1 MALAVV
7 VFSVLAAPIVAR
19 IGAHRAVAGG
29 MLLMAAGLALFTLQ
43 GRNASFAGLMPGF
56 VVFGAGA
63 GLMNAPLTD
72 AILGAMPAE
81 RSGVAS
87 ALLNASREVAG
98 LLGITVI
105 GAVLRARQSAALRG
119 GAHPVSAF
127 LDGYHAGLIVTIALT
142 VAGVAVSYLAL
153 RRLTT
158 QPPTETELTAPE
170 APVPAGDSA

>member
-1 MALAVV
+1 
-7 VFSVLAAPIVAR
+7 
-19 IGAHRAVAGG
+19 
-29 MLLMAAGLALFTLQ
+29 MLGQ
-43 GRNASFAGLMPGF
+43 HASFAGLLPGF

-72 AILGAMPAE
+72 AILGGLPPE

-119 GAHPVSAF
+119 GAHPVTAF
-127 LDGYHAGLIVTIALT
+127 LDGYHAGLIVTIALML
-142 VAGVAVSYLAL
+142 AGVAVSYLAL
-153 RRLTT
+153 RRIIARPAREELA
-158 QPPTETELTAPE
+158 PASDPT
-170 APVPAGDSA
+170 PVPAGDSA